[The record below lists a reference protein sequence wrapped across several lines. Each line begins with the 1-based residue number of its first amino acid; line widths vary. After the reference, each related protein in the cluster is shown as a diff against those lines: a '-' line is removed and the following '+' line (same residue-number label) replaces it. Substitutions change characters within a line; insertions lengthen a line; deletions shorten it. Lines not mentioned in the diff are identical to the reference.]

1 MGRIIAGIIFLALA
15 IYIVAVAVENIEQEK
30 ATAHENGLK
39 TTSVTAKVNVDI
51 VRYSGYVIGALGLI
65 LIAAGITRKMSPS

>member
-1 MGRIIAGIIFLALA
+1 MGRIIAGIVFLALA

-30 ATAHENGLK
+30 AAAHENGLK
-39 TTSVTAKVNVDI
+39 TTSITAKANVDI